1 MLSLFID
8 FTSLLLSALLA
19 GAMFC
24 VWLFLNPA
32 HLDASHY
39 TILQQQ
45 GIRTLH
51 PAMPRLGAITI
62 AVTLAAAF
70 IARQNRPRVAMLL
83 VAAIFFIISG
93 VITNTVNMP
102 INREVIRWTSSA
114 TPDNWTEF
122 RDRWW
127 HWHKLRAASGAI
139 GLALV
144 SLATLARNPQ
154 STQGLASL
162 QCIRPLFNALIQAMS
177 LLL

>member
-1 MLSLFID
+1 MLSLVID

-32 HLDASHY
+32 QLDASHY
-39 TILQQQ
+39 TTLQQQ

-51 PAMPRLGAITI
+51 PAMPRLGALTI

-70 IARQNRPRVAMLL
+70 TARNDKPRISMLI

-93 VITNTVNMP
+93 VITSTVNMP

-114 TPDNWTEF
+114 PPDNWTAL

-127 HWHKLRAASGAI
+127 LWHKLRAASGAI
-139 GLALV
+139 GLALLI
-144 SLATLARNPQ
+144 LATLARNPASAQ
-154 STQGLASL
+154 TLASIH
-162 QCIRPLFNALIQAMS
+162 CVRPIFNALIQAMS

>member
-1 MLSLFID
+1 MLSLVID
-8 FTSLLLSALLA
+8 FTSLLLSALLV

-32 HLDASHY
+32 HLDASRY

-62 AVTLAAAF
+62 AFTLAAAF
-70 IARQNRPRVAMLL
+70 VARHNRPRMGLL
-83 VAAIFFIISG
+83 IAAAIFFIISG
-93 VITNTVNMP
+93 VITSTVNMP
-102 INREVIRWTSSA
+102 INANAIHWSSSA
-114 TPDNWTEF
+114 PPDNWTAF

-127 HWHKLRAASGAI
+127 HWHQLRTASGAVGLALLI
-139 GLALV
+139 FACLLRGADSARTLALV
-144 SLATLARNPQ
+144 S
-154 STQGLASL
+154 
-162 QCIRPLFNALIQAMS
+162 CWRPVFNALIQAMS